1 MLTSNFYFHRY
12 NNNCFNDPKFNWQ
25 FCLKRKPQK
34 VLKQERKF
42 VIVLYNFFCTT
53 FLCVITGWPSAEILG
68 APSSCLR
75 CYKQTWKKVRRNRNW
90 IWQELLWSTYSMERG
105 TFIHFKPNLFKK
117 SIYLLFCLFWYFS
130 ELIQELKRFMKSDLF
145 KEKKENRWQQCKEEI
160 NVQC

>member
-1 MLTSNFYFHRY
+1 MTQHPIDNFKENH
-12 NNNCFNDPKFNWQ
+12 KI
-25 FCLKRKPQK
+25 
-34 VLKQERKF
+34 LKQERKF

-105 TFIHFKPNLFKK
+105 TLIHFKPNVFKNLFAV
-117 SIYLLFCLFWYFS
+117 LFILILFRTTSRFTTFYEIW
-130 ELIQELKRFMKSDLF
+130 LIFF
-145 KEKKENRWQQCKEEI
+145 IKENRWQQCKEEI